1 MRPELIKEVTYVPY
15 SGNMAAAEAMR
26 QINPDVVA
34 AYPITPQ
41 TELMQ
46 FFADFVANGLVD
58 TEYIPVE
65 SEHSAMSAC
74 VGAAAAGA
82 RAMTATAGPG
92 LAYMWEVLGIASGMR
107 LPVVMT
113 VVNRA
118 LSAPIN
124 IHGDHSDMMG
134 ARDQGWIML
143 FSENA
148 EEQYDNLIQAVKIAE
163 DKRTRLPV
171 MVGMDGF
178 IVSHAIDRVRLLP
191 DRAVEEF
198 VGENEPIYSLLDVD
212 NPVTHGAIAMTDS
225 YMEFK
230 RQQRDAMEKAYQ
242 VIKDVAKDFEDAF
255 GKKYDHVEAYKTDD
269 ADYILIIIGSAA
281 GTAKAV
287 VDKVR
292 DKGVKVG
299 LIKIRTYRPF
309 PYGDIMDVIE
319 SSNCK
324 AIGVFDRAETFGA
337 AAGPLFSD
345 IATAM
350 FLRNK
355 HYPMIDFI
363 YGLGGRD
370 TNINH
375 IEEAIDKVMKLAA
388 GEEVPLVNYLN
399 LRE

>member
-1 MRPELIKEVTYVPY
+1 
-15 SGNMAAAEAMR
+15 
-26 QINPDVVA
+26 
-34 AYPITPQ
+34 
-41 TELMQ
+41 
-46 FFADFVANGLVD
+46 
-58 TEYIPVE
+58 
-65 SEHSAMSAC
+65 
-74 VGAAAAGA
+74 
-82 RAMTATAGPG
+82 
-92 LAYMWEVLGIASGMR
+92 
-107 LPVVMT
+107 MT

-230 RQQRDAMEKAYQ
+230 RQQRDAMEKVYQ
-242 VIKDVAKDFEDAF
+242 VIKEVAKDFEDAF
-255 GKKYDHVEAYKTDD
+255 GKKYDHIEAYKTDD

-287 VDKVR
+287 IDKVR
-292 DKGVKVG
+292 EKGVKVG
-299 LIKIRTYRPF
+299 LIKIRTFRPF
-309 PYGDIMDVIE
+309 PYYDVMDAIAA
-319 SSNCK
+319 SNCK
-324 AIGVFDRAETFGA
+324 AIGVFDRAETFGG
-337 AAGPLFSD
+337 AAGPLFGEV
-345 IATAM
+345 ATAM

-355 HYPMIDFI
+355 HYPMINFI

-370 TNINH
+370 TNVNH

-388 GEEVPLVNYLN
+388 GGEVPLVNYLN